1 MLFPVQ
7 ACLSVLI
14 ARASKVIRARD
25 SAPKMYTKLDISLWL
40 FKLQLSASRPDLAL
54 KSFFDAIRLLDYD
67 TPAETHRYPPPPSD
81 EREIRDIANAPPPPD
96 SEESK
101 VAISLSNLV
110 GTAGPSFYSYEADQG
125 WRIMHF
131 VIPIYLHNHAATKHS
146 ATAYSWYVM
155 AILLAN
161 GELESLS
168 RARAYIDLG
177 DSYNLVGSPL
187 EAIAE
192 TAKVTLAYIRTT
204 SLKTIDYS
212 RSYQVCMA
220 TKNYDVLSYTL
231 GLDLSAQAL
240 SGHSVAELYTAGR
253 NTLATLVD
261 DLQPAIRLMA
271 VPFIEVSRGD
281 LHSLNDSG

>member
-1 MLFPVQ
+1 
-7 ACLSVLI
+7 
-14 ARASKVIRARD
+14 
-25 SAPKMYTKLDISLWL
+25 
-40 FKLQLSASRPDLAL
+40 
-54 KSFFDAIRLLDYD
+54 
-67 TPAETHRYPPPPSD
+67 
-81 EREIRDIANAPPPPD
+81 
-96 SEESK
+96 
-101 VAISLSNLV
+101 
-110 GTAGPSFYSYEADQG
+110 
-125 WRIMHF
+125 MHF

-161 GELESLS
+161 GELQSLG

-192 TAKVTLAYIRTT
+192 TAKVTLGYIRTT

-212 RSYQVCMA
+212 RSYQVCFA

-253 NTLATLVD
+253 NTMTTLAD

-271 VPFIEVSRGD
+271 VPFIEVSCYARVD
-281 LHSLNDSG
+281 TREVTV